1 MPRAESALPLMG
13 CCASGDWQC
22 PDRTGRPAPGPGASP
37 KGTHSMTWT
46 PPTKASG
53 FSAGL
58 ASWAFL
64 IPWGHEAQVSF
75 PAAHLPPKVLS
86 CAVHCARKE
95 SNTFPFSSCRAPFS
109 TCRTSGCTCYARA
122 STHPDVGSFQ
132 PIACGSATSVDHS
145 VAPLLPLSLPE
156 IWRKFVE
163 ICPHFFFAT
172 LI

>member
-13 CCASGDWQC
+13 GCASGHWQC
-22 PDRTGRPAPGPGASP
+22 PGRMDRPSPGPGESP
-37 KGTHSMTWT
+37 RGTHSLTWT

-75 PAAHLPPKVLS
+75 PAAHLPPIVLS
-86 CAVHCARKE
+86 CAVHCARKK
-95 SNTFPFSSCRAPFS
+95 SDTFPFTSCRALFS
-109 TCRTSGCTCYARA
+109 TCRTSGCTCHASE
-122 STHPDVGSFQ
+122 STHPDVGSFE
-132 PIACGSATSVDHS
+132 PTVCGSATAVHHR
-145 VAPLLPLSLPE
+145 VAPLLSLSLPE
-156 IWRKFVE
+156 TWRKFVA
-163 ICPHFFFAT
+163 ICPNFFSAT